1 MTRPQRGVAYLAL
14 LLAVAIT
21 SGALAASA
29 SIWSQAQQRERE
41 KQLLWAG
48 EQIHRAIVAY
58 SQSGQ
63 DSGNNFPAALQDLL
77 LDPRSPAR
85 RRYLRQIYDDPMT
98 RSTDWALI
106 RNPQG
111 RIVGVHSRATGVPVK
126 TGRFAQPY
134 VSFEKARTY
143 ADWKFTAVPELRIDE
158 RPRATS
164 GAAAGSA
171 PDRGGGASAAPPPAR
186 SSAKPG
192 PAASAAAAA
201 ETAPAKEAPAEPSSD
216 APDDGREEE
225 AAIEDEAA
233 ERRSD

>member
-21 SGALAASA
+21 SGALAAGA
-29 SIWSQAQQRERE
+29 SIWSHFQQRERE

-48 EQIHRAIVAY
+48 EQIHLAIVAY
-58 SQSGQ
+58 SQSGL
-63 DSGNNFPAALQDLL
+63 DSANNFPAALQDLL

-85 RRYLRQIYDDPMT
+85 RRFLRQIYDDPMT

-126 TGRFAQPY
+126 TGRFPQPY

-143 ADWKFTAVPELRIDE
+143 ADWKFTAAPEIRLDD
-158 RPRATS
+158 RPRAVS
-164 GAAAGSA
+164 AAAAGSV
-171 PDRGGGASAAPPPAR
+171 PGIGDGASAAPGPAR
-186 SSAKPG
+186 AIAKEL
-192 PAASAAAAA
+192 PAAPSAAAAA
-201 ETAPAKEAPAEPSSD
+201 STPADEVPAEPPTDPHID
-216 APDDGREEE
+216 APNEAVNEDD
-225 AAIEDEAA
+225 AAA
-233 ERRSD
+233 RRAD

>member
-29 SIWSQAQQRERE
+29 SIWSQVQQRERE

-48 EQIHRAIVAY
+48 EQIHRAIAAY
-58 SQSGQ
+58 SQYGQ

-85 RRYLRQIYDDPMT
+85 RRFLRQIYDDPMT

-106 RNPQG
+106 RNLQG

-143 ADWKFTAVPELRIDE
+143 ADWKFTAVPELRINE
-158 RPRATS
+158 ALRATS

-171 PDRGGGASAAPPPAR
+171 PDRGGASAAPPPAR
-186 SSAKPG
+186 SSAMPG
-192 PAASAAAAA
+192 PAASAA
-201 ETAPAKEAPAEPSSD
+201 ETAPASKTPAEPSTD
-216 APDDGREEE
+216 APDVPDDGREEE
-225 AAIEDEAA
+225 AVNEGEAA